1 MDWIKIADSK
11 TQQQRRWVELR
22 DRTNGRLIYKGD
34 INTVTQKLTEL
45 GGFGDRY
52 IMIPAGWAMSR

>member
-22 DRTNGRLIYKGD
+22 DRTNGHLIYKGD

-45 GGFGDRY
+45 GGFGDKY
-52 IMIPAGWAMSR
+52 IMAPAGWTMNK